1 MVRGKEFVEGDEGFV
16 GCVWGCGWG
25 EEALTYVRATDM
37 RATDTRPV
45 LCSNLIMEVA
55 FCQTLSFNADTFDY
69 EAVSAENGNATI
81 IKFAV
86 NEKLYSPGDVVV
98 VLGGGE
104 EITFHGIIGKIEDG
118 YAFASDPKGSLL
130 PAGVQ

>member
-1 MVRGKEFVEGDEGFV
+1 
-16 GCVWGCGWG
+16 
-25 EEALTYVRATDM
+25 
-37 RATDTRPV
+37 
-45 LCSNLIMEVA
+45 MEVS

-69 EAVSAENGNATI
+69 EAVSQENGNATI
-81 IKFAV
+81 IKFKV
-86 NEKLYSPGDVVV
+86 DEKMYSPGDVVV
-98 VLGGGE
+98 VLTGD